1 MRVPPSECACI
12 TAVPAVQA
20 ALEKLVS
27 HSVYW
32 RQQALAA
39 GFVLQAVLVSA
50 SGREVAELFQQAEL
64 LPFEHVPDICST
76 SESTFSLRCCS
87 DPA

>member
-1 MRVPPSECACI
+1 MHLLPSAL
-12 TAVPAVQA
+12 AVPAVQA
-20 ALEKLVS
+20 APGKLVS
-27 HSVYW
+27 HSACL

-64 LPFEHVPDICST
+64 LRFEHVPDICST
-76 SESTFSLRCCS
+76 SEKYF
-87 DPA
+87 

>member
-1 MRVPPSECACI
+1 MIA
-12 TAVPAVQA
+12 APAVQA

-27 HSVYW
+27 HSAYL

-39 GFVLQAVLVSA
+39 GFVLQAALVSIL
-50 SGREVAELFQQAEL
+50 GLEVAELFQQAEL

-76 SESTFSLRCCS
+76 SESTFSLNHG
-87 DPA
+87 